1 MINRFLRYLG
11 RKINES
17 QNMTMEGKISRPIP
31 EPIAERDNFHNPRKS
46 LNFFVYYANGGMIV
60 EIRTFDKKRE
70 EWDNQLYIVTEDQD
84 LSEFLSRII
93 TVQMLSR

>member
-1 MINRFLRYLG
+1 MIKRFFRYIG

-17 QNMTMEGKISRPIP
+17 QKEGAKIGRPIA
-31 EPIAERDNFHNPRKS
+31 EPIAAERDNFHNPRKS

>member
-1 MINRFLRYLG
+1 MIKRFFRYIG

-17 QNMTMEGKISRPIP
+17 QNIEGKIGRPIA
-31 EPIAERDNFHNPRKS
+31 EPIAEKDNFHNPRKS

>member
-1 MINRFLRYLG
+1 MIKRFFRYIG

-17 QNMTMEGKISRPIP
+17 QNIEGKIGRP

>member
-1 MINRFLRYLG
+1 MNFFYSWLSKKL
-11 RKINES
+11 KQQEFATES
-17 QNMTMEGKISRPIP
+17 RLSKSPTSIE
-31 EPIAERDNFHNPRKS
+31 ERDNFHNPRKS
-46 LNFFVYYANGGMIV
+46 LNFFVYYANGGMVV
-60 EIRTFDKKRE
+60 ETRTFDRKRE

>member
-17 QNMTMEGKISRPIP
+17 QNMEAKIGRP

>member
-1 MINRFLRYLG
+1 MINRFFRFLG
-11 RKINES
+11 RKISES
-17 QNMTMEGKISRPIP
+17 NSMEGKICKS
-31 EPIAERDNFHNPRKS
+31 EPMVAERDNFHNPRKS

-60 EIRTFDKKRE
+60 EIRTFDRKRE

-93 TVQMLSR
+93 TVQLLTR

>member
-17 QNMTMEGKISRPIP
+17 QNMEAKISRPIA
-31 EPIAERDNFHNPRKS
+31 EPVADRENFHNPRKS
-46 LNFFVYYANGGMIV
+46 LNFFVYYANGGMVV
-60 EIRTFDKKRE
+60 ETRTFDRKRE
-70 EWDNQLYIVTEDQD
+70 EWDNQLYIVTENQD

-93 TVQMLSR
+93 TVQMLTR

>member
-17 QNMTMEGKISRPIP
+17 QNREAKISRPI
-31 EPIAERDNFHNPRKS
+31 AESVTDRENFHNPRKS
-46 LNFFVYYANGGMIV
+46 LNFFVYYANGGMVV
-60 EIRTFDKKRE
+60 ETRTFDRKRE
-70 EWDNQLYIVTEDQD
+70 EWDNQLYIVTENQD

-93 TVQMLSR
+93 TVQMLTR

>member
-1 MINRFLRYLG
+1 MINRFLRFLG

-17 QNMTMEGKISRPIP
+17 QSMEGKIGRS
-31 EPIAERDNFHNPRKS
+31 EPIAERENFHNPRKS

-60 EIRTFDKKRE
+60 EIRTYDKKRE

-93 TVQMLSR
+93 TVQMLTR